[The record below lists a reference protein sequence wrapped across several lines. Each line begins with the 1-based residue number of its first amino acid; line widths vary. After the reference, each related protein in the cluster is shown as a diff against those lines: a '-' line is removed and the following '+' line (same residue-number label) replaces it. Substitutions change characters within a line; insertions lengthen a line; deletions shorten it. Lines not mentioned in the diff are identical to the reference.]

1 MDCIVNMTSEYKRVY
16 ELSSRYPDIA
26 LTILRQS
33 FSNALYENSH
43 RVSFKNIYDAI
54 RFTKA
59 VYPDVIKKELVIFA
73 ETFKDELQAENII
86 VDPNN
91 YLTN

>member
-1 MDCIVNMTSEYKRVY
+1 MTSEYKRVY

-54 RFTKA
+54 RFTKSS
-59 VYPDVIKKELVIFA
+59 ISRCNKERTGLPLPK
-73 ETFKDELQAENII
+73 TFKDELQAENII
-86 VDPNN
+86 VEIQI
-91 YLTN
+91 TI